1 MNNGV
6 LIMNNDALIFIF
18 GEETESHSDVAEECR
33 CNDCNFYDE
42 CHCEED
48 YENEDYGIPNDDEQN
63 ADAIGK
69 YIEERAA
76 TMLKKSEIK
85 VAKALDNYYVA
96 SFILPNGYV
105 ITEMYSVFDNWKD
118 VCNRVYRE
126 IMSLELYAL
135 LQENDKVDLGNE
147 HVQEEEQS
155 YPDDMSWLEYI

>member
-1 MNNGV
+1 MNNDV

-18 GEETESHSDVAEECR
+18 SEETESHSDFAEECG
-33 CNDCNFYDE
+33 CNDCNCYGQ
-42 CHCEED
+42 CHCEEG
-48 YENEDYGIPNDDEQN
+48 YEKEDCGIPNDDEQN

-85 VAKALDNYYVA
+85 VVKALDNYYVA

-105 ITEMYSVFDNWKD
+105 ITEMYSIFDNRED
-118 VCNRVYRE
+118 VYNRVYRK

-135 LQENDKVDLGNE
+135 LQENDKIDFNNE
-147 HVQEEEQS
+147 HEQE
-155 YPDDMSWLEYI
+155 